1 MAIMMSRLDTGD
13 LALLCK
19 GSVNAPTP
27 AYSVAK
33 TKLNFIFNDS
43 QFNNLSRIAKF
54 FTRQMALSRMRSSR
68 IFSKGNDDMSIF
80 YDTHDSANP
89 QSHF

>member
-43 QFNNLSRIAKF
+43 QFNNLSRIVKF

-68 IFSKGNDDMSIF
+68 MKKVWHEAAEELTCGGRKCISL
-80 YDTHDSANP
+80 
-89 QSHF
+89 